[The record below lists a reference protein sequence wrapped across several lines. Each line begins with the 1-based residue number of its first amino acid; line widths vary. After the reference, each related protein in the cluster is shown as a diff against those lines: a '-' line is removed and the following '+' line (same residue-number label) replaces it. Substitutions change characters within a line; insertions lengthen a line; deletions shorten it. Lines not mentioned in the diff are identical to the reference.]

1 MFVCGGAQFP
11 EKPCVTVCRVVQT
24 QPLSRRAGR
33 KAPEAFLIS
42 LGGNAARPP
51 RLGGYIKPLCV
62 TWLWP
67 SVAKTQMLTANFKT
81 SDPAVV
87 EPQSSSLAL
96 RKDFRMNF
104 ASALLSNFDVY
115 TFTQVQ
121 FDRFDSL
128 FGFHKFFLHTR
139 RAYRHRSPPIGPNCT
154 LPMFSKGG
162 VWTNSWKVPP
172 TLQWPWSLFAQ
183 ASPKWREKVLL

>member
-1 MFVCGGAQFP
+1 MWRGSVPRETMRDSVPCCSNSAIEQKSRHESSGGIP
-11 EKPCVTVCRVVQT
+11 Y
-24 QPLSRRAGR
+24 L
-33 KAPEAFLIS
+33 S

-67 SVAKTQMLTANFKT
+67 SVAKKQMLTANFKT

-162 VWTNSWKVPP
+162 VWTNS
-172 TLQWPWSLFAQ
+172 
-183 ASPKWREKVLL
+183 